1 MSSGRTNRS
10 STWDGRSQRTSSGM
24 TKSPWVALDLG
35 QADKSPSQSVDQSSA
50 RSADQQPVG
59 VSEPPNEQPLAN
71 HPQIEMRPV
80 SDLRPYPRNARTH
93 SKAQIRQIADSIE
106 RFGFTNPV
114 LISDEG
120 EIIAGHARV
129 EAARLLGFEAV
140 PTLRLSHLSAEERRA
155 YVLAD
160 NKLAQNA
167 GWDFE
172 ILADELEALIEIDFD
187 VSVAGFSAAE
197 INLTLD
203 QARNGSPSQ
212 PEDNQ
217 ADIILPLES
226 VAVSRLGDLWQL
238 GRHRLL
244 CGDAKSEADLD
255 RLMQRLR
262 CVRVPADHQTGD
274 RVPDLGIDR
283 EPETHGDLSPSNRGF
298 AQDTGGDSETEVP
311 VPSNP
316 GVAALLF
323 TDPPYNV
330 PIDGH
335 VGGLGSVRHR
345 DFAEASGEMSEEAF
359 TAFLTTTLQNASRVL
374 KDGAIAYVCM
384 DWRHMGELLAAGKA
398 AFTELKN
405 LCVWNKTNG
414 GMGSL
419 YRSKH
424 ELIFVFKH
432 GTAPHTNTFGLGD
445 SGRYRTNVWDH
456 AGINA
461 TGRDGLGQSRMD
473 QLAMHPTVKPV
484 DLIEE
489 ALKDCSLRGEIIL
502 DLFGGS
508 GSTLLAAERCGRS
521 ARLMEIDPLYCDT
534 IIRRW
539 QAYTGKQASLLSDGQ
554 TFDAVAHDRA
564 AKSSV
569 EDPPSP
575 GAQGTPLPHPATHSP
590 QDGGR

>member
-1 MSSGRTNRS
+1 MDVQTAGET
-10 STWDGRSQRTSSGM
+10 G
-24 TKSPWVALDLG
+24 
-35 QADKSPSQSVDQSSA
+35 
-50 RSADQQPVG
+50 
-59 VSEPPNEQPLAN
+59 PPNEQPLAS

-93 SKAQIRQIADSIE
+93 SKAQIQQIADSIE

-172 ILADELEALIEIDFD
+172 ILAEELEALIEIDFD
-187 VSVAGFSAAE
+187 VSVTGFSAAE
-197 INLTLD
+197 IDLTLD
-203 QARNGSPSQ
+203 QARDTSPSQ
-212 PEDNQ
+212 PEADQ
-217 ADIILPLES
+217 ADMVPPLQE
-226 VAVSRLGDLWQL
+226 VAVTRLRDLWKL

-244 CGDAKSEADLD
+244 CGDAKSEVDLD
-255 RLMQRLR
+255 RLIRGCL
-262 CVRVPADHQTGD
+262 GN
-274 RVPDLGIDR
+274 PDG
-283 EPETHGDLSPSNRGF
+283 
-298 AQDTGGDSETEVP
+298 TEVP

-359 TAFLTTTLQNASRVL
+359 TAFLTTTLRNASRAL

-384 DWRHMGELLAAGKA
+384 DWRHMGELIAAGKA

-414 GMGSL
+414 GMGSF

-445 SGRYRTNVWDH
+445 SGRYRTNVWDY

-484 DLIEE
+484 ALIEE